1 MIKNLNFIL
10 ILATIVVLS
19 AIGILFIFGSGY
31 SWVQSIKI
39 GEWRQT
45 PLYQDYVTNMNLA
58 VLPLS
63 VILVVVMGLCI
74 PKRLFSGKALL
85 QAMGALLAA
94 TVAAAALF
102 GPKPGMGFLLTAA
115 VLTQT
120 VVIGMTLAGDRRLSY
135 EIEGF
140 FVQIGSALLHLGFI
154 VFLFDFIILSDS
166 PAHLDVF
173 WFATTLIGV
182 GMVLS
187 FYSAELARLRH
198 SGPPPLADKNE

>member
-10 ILATIVVLS
+10 ILTTIAVLS

-31 SWVQSIKI
+31 SWVQSIQI

-45 PLYQDYVTNMNLA
+45 PLYQDYVTSMNLA
-58 VLPLS
+58 VLPLA

-74 PKRLFSGKALL
+74 PKRLLGGKALL

-94 TVAAAALF
+94 TVVAAALL
-102 GPKPGMGFLLTAA
+102 GPKLGMGFLLVAA
-115 VLTQT
+115 ILIQI

-135 EIEGF
+135 ETQGF
-140 FVQIGSALLHLGFI
+140 FVQMGSALLHLGFI
-154 VFLFDFIILSDS
+154 VFLFDFIILSGS

-173 WFATTLIGV
+173 WLATALIGI
-182 GMVLS
+182 GMVLC
-187 FYSAELARLRH
+187 FYSADLAGLGK
-198 SGPPPLADKNE
+198 SPPQPSSEEE